1 MGGGWKLKGEEYKS
15 VGGGRRGEKYK
26 TDEGRKTKAGRGR
39 DRWWWWCAGV
49 GEMKRKTYK
58 TQACT

>member
-1 MGGGWKLKGEEYKS
+1 MKLEKKSTSLGGEGR
-15 VGGGRRGEKYK
+15 RRGEKYK
-26 TDEGRKTKAGRGR
+26 TDEGRKKAGRGR
-39 DRWWWWCAGV
+39 DRWWWWWWWCAGV